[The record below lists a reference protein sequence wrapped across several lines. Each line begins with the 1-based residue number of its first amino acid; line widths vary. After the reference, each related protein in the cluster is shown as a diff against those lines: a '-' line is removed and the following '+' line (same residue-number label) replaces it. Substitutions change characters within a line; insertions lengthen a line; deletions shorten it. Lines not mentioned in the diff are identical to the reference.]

1 MEKVKVFSDFNAKKV
16 GRYSKEGELLETFN
30 SIKSAVRKYG
40 SGVNRVL
47 TNRQETTKGF
57 IFKYL
62 D

>member
-1 MEKVKVFSDFNAKKV
+1 MGKAKVFSDFNAKRI
-16 GRYSKEGELLETFN
+16 GRYSKEGDLLEEFD
-30 SIKSAVRKYG
+30 SIKAAIRIYG

-47 TNRQETTKGF
+47 TNKQETTKGF